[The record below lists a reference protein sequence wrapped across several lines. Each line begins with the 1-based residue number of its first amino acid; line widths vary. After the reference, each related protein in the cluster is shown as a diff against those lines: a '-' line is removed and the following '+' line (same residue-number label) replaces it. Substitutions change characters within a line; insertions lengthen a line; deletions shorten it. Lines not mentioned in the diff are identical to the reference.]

1 MVSITQ
7 IQNGLAAFIGAE
19 IEPKISGVGK
29 WLVGAAAAAYIAE
42 LPQVL
47 QKLNANPFMSA
58 LNIVAQDGSVDLDKL
73 FKYLHPAAQKAP
85 ATLDIPLIGRLTLSA
100 ADVEALYSYIMRA

>member
-1 MVSITQ
+1 MVSVNQ
-7 IQNGLAAFIGAE
+7 VQAGLAAFIDNE

-47 QKLNANPFMSA
+47 QKLSTNPYMAA
-58 LNIVAQDGSVDLDKL
+58 LNVASPDGSVDVEKL
-73 FKYLHPAAQKAP
+73 FKYLRPAAQKAP